1 MSLMLHHS
9 KNLFPWSDLDRF
21 FGSPRSEVNSTTT
34 WSPAVD
40 IRETNEEI
48 ILTADLPDVSE
59 ESLDVRIDEDLL
71 TLKAERQL
79 EKEPKESNFLHRER
93 AYGAFHRSF
102 ELPKSIDPDK
112 INAKYDRG
120 VLRIALPKRPDEQK
134 TSRRI
139 DVH

>member
-1 MSLMLHHS
+1 MSLMLCHS
-9 KNLFPWSDLDRF
+9 KRLFPRGNFDHL
-21 FGSPRSEVNSTTT
+21 FGLPDHEVSGVTA

-40 IRETNEEI
+40 VRETDAEI
-48 ILTADLPDVSE
+48 IVTADLPDIAE
-59 ESLDVRIDEDLL
+59 ESLDVRVDEKLL

-79 EKEPKESNFLHRER
+79 EKETQDGDFLYQER

-102 ELPKSIDPDK
+102 ELPKSIDADK

-120 VLRIALPKRPDEQK
+120 VLQIVLPKQPDKQK
-134 TSRRI
+134 VSRRI